1 MHTYLFPTFLVLL
14 DEATHAH
21 NIYLY
26 SHTHTHTY
34 THTHTHTHTVKV
46 PQILKIFHAHS
57 VENLSY
63 LSFILE
69 LFAVT
74 FTCTYNFAKGFPF
87 R

>member
-26 SHTHTHTY
+26 S
-34 THTHTHTHTVKV
+34 HTHTHTVKV